1 MTLKKMI
8 PLALGL
14 TLLGC
19 GGSEPAPAK
28 PGTAAESGAPAAEA
42 PAPTEVTSADT
53 LTFAKDGE
61 TISLKVG
68 EEVSVK
74 LQLPGDAPSSVQWR
88 PIDRLYPDHVEEL
101 RTYRSVEGKEHYSD
115 VILKGVAAGSG
126 SVTLAI
132 VDKGAP
138 VDEGRVTL
146 TLTVK

>member
-1 MTLKKMI
+1 MKLRLLLV
-8 PLALGL
+8 PAVAGL
-14 TLLGC
+14 VLSGC
-19 GGSEPAPAK
+19 GGEPTPAK
-28 PGTAAESGAPAAEA
+28 PVPVEEGSAPVEEGATPS
-42 PAPTEVTSADT
+42 EVASADT

-61 TISLKVG
+61 TIAVKVG

-88 PIDRLYPDHVEEL
+88 PVDKLYPDHVEEL

-115 VILKGVAAGSG
+115 VILKGVRAGSG

-132 VDKGAP
+132 VDKGTP

-146 TLTVK
+146 TLAVE